1 MDKLGITDKID
12 DISMDLSA
20 MHYMF
25 DRIIDSTILSN
36 CDMAVFNGLIRF
48 LDKSFENTI
57 KTLDTLSETL
67 LSEVKTEQPGREKEC
82 GPSILEAM
90 P

>member
-1 MDKLGITDKID
+1 MDKLGITNKID

-20 MHYMF
+20 MHYIF

-36 CDMAVFNGLIRF
+36 CDMAVFNGLISF
-48 LDKSFENTI
+48 LDKSFEATI
-57 KTLDTLSETL
+57 KTLDNLSETL
-67 LSEVKTEQPGREKEC
+67 LSEGKTEQPGREKEC
-82 GPSILEAM
+82 RAM